1 MLRRNVQSYVG
12 GNINGRDSVF
22 MLNIDTEL
30 GLAMG
35 IMNQLGKKRQIG
47 LEQVS
52 EVITSRSQR
61 SRRPTGEQE
70 KSDAE
75 YIEIIDKLTREMFQY
90 KPETEKAPCQRPPSL
105 PSSLTGSES
114 EYERVMREL
123 DQKLKNTSQ
132 EICEVE
138 KAGQLISSRAGT
150 TKPCQA
156 PSLETIDKLF
166 DPPDKICIPARYQP
180 HLDVKE
186 EEGRKEKSGE
196 MRRLVSHITGHSEER
211 ISQDQEIAR
220 LAVTKSFLLAG
231 QSVSKHSDKISN

>member
-12 GNINGRDSVF
+12 GNINSRDSVF

-30 GLAMG
+30 GLAMS

-47 LEQVS
+47 LDQVI

-61 SRRPTGEQE
+61 SRRPTGEPE
-70 KSDAE
+70 KSEAE
-75 YIEIIDKLTREMFQY
+75 YIEIIDQLTREMFDYGPHQ
-90 KPETEKAPCQRPPSL
+90 PPPSR
-105 PSSLTGSES
+105 PTSLTRSES

-123 DQKLKNTSQ
+123 DEKLKSTTL

-138 KAGQLISSRAGT
+138 KAGLLISARAAT

-166 DPPDKICIPARYQP
+166 DPPDKISIPSRYQP

-186 EEGRKEKSGE
+186 EEQEAVGQEARNEKSCE
-196 MRRLVSHITGHSEER
+196 MR
-211 ISQDQEIAR
+211 
-220 LAVTKSFLLAG
+220 
-231 QSVSKHSDKISN
+231 

>member
-1 MLRRNVQSYVG
+1 MG

-150 TKPCQA
+150 TKSCKA

-186 EEGRKEKSGE
+186 EEVEEEEGRKEKSGE
-196 MRRLVSHITGHSEER
+196 MRRLVSHITGHSEEK